1 MNMFRTLETMSH
13 ATVIT
18 GNREN
23 NLEQLKAFLSEQGI
37 IIQGNPDVYIF
48 NDEQPLTDDV
58 EKIVSMLSLQ
68 KVSGCRFCIISC
80 DRIDAQV
87 QNRLLKTIEEPHEG
101 TYVVLV
107 IPSIDQLLPTILSR
121 CQVILGNTDQ
131 GVSRIDVADF
141 LKKSVVDRFAFIES
155 WTKNKKDED
164 NVTKTEVL
172 TFIELLEKKLWE
184 QGNRNEQLFADIRKM
199 HEYASTRGSSHR
211 IILDFLALVCP
222 KG

>member
-1 MNMFRTLETMSH
+1 MFGTLDTLSH
-13 ATVIT
+13 ATIIT
-18 GNREN
+18 GNREK
-23 NLEQLKAFLSEQGI
+23 NLEQFKAFLSEQGV

-58 EKIVSMLSLQ
+58 EKIVSMLSSQ
-68 KVSGCRFCIISC
+68 KVSEYRFCIISC

-87 QNRLLKTIEEPHEG
+87 QNRLLKTIEEPHDG
-101 TYVVLV
+101 TYIVVV
-107 IPSIDQLLPTILSR
+107 IPSTDQLLPTVLSR
-121 CQVILGNTDQ
+121 CQVISGNTDQ
-131 GVSRIDVADF
+131 GFSRITVDDF
-141 LKKSVVDRFAFIES
+141 LKKSVADRFVFIES

-184 QGNRNEQLFADIRKM
+184 QGSRDEQLFADIRKM

-211 IILDFLALVCP
+211 IILDFLAMVCP

>member
-1 MNMFRTLETMSH
+1 
-13 ATVIT
+13 
-18 GNREN
+18 
-23 NLEQLKAFLSEQGI
+23 
-37 IIQGNPDVYIF
+37 
-48 NDEQPLTDDV
+48 
-58 EKIVSMLSLQ
+58 MLSLQ

-121 CQVILGNTDQ
+121 CQVVLGNTDQ
-131 GVSRIDVADF
+131 GVSRINVVDF

-184 QGNRNEQLFADIRKM
+184 QGNRNEQLFTDIRKM

-211 IILDFLALVCP
+211 IILDFLAMMCP